1 MFNKL
6 VVDDDN
12 NIRRLLTA
20 VLTEA
25 GYNIFPAED
34 GIKALEVM
42 DRNYIDLAVVD
53 IMMPRMN
60 GYEFTQLLREQ
71 NNECLSFFETLP
83 TRASESCS

>member
-1 MFNKL
+1 MFNIL

-25 GYNIFPAED
+25 GYNFFPAED

-42 DRNYIDLAVVD
+42 DRNYIDLALVD